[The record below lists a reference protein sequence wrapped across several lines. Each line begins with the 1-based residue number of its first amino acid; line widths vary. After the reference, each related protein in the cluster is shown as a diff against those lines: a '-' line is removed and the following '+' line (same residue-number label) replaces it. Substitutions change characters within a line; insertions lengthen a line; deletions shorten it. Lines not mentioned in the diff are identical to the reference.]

1 MDAGMLLLMTLSFGV
16 LLLLMQRSEVK
27 RRKVVIVLLLPV
39 VGIVVHYANA
49 RDYLREALIGFL
61 LALVLN
67 GLFWLLI
74 GRYNPVGNS
83 DSIKVLGL
91 DD

>member
-1 MDAGMLLLMTLSFGV
+1 MDAGTILLLTLSFGI
-16 LLLLMQRSEVK
+16 LLLLVQRSEVK
-27 RRKVVIVLLLPV
+27 RRKVVMILLLPV
-39 VGIVVHYANA
+39 VGIVIHYANA
-49 RDYLREALIGFL
+49 RAYLREALVGFV

-67 GLFWLLI
+67 GLFWLFI
-74 GRYNPVGNS
+74 GRYNPVGSS